1 MTFKKMMNKGVHQ
14 LKKQSFQAKKVGQSM
29 AKAFLH
35 EGNFIYMI
43 PNEKKRQEALSWFF
57 GDFVCR
63 LGLKYGK
70 VYLTADGSGGSI
82 WMDPGNKVKP
92 MGAIQAGMLSMPFHF
107 GWRSFMRSTKL
118 NSAIEKI
125 RHQVI
130 PVPHYYLMAIG
141 VDPSK
146 QGEGLGKALM
156 QPGLSEADTHKKP
169 CYLET
174 FSEKKLRFY
183 QNFGFEVCIE
193 SKTLENGPVFWGM
206 KRIPIASL

>member
-1 MTFKKMMNKGVHQ
+1 MKYKSVHKLEKQNFRTKKM
-14 LKKQSFQAKKVGQSM
+14 GQSM

-35 EGNFIYMI
+35 EDNFIYLI
-43 PNEKKRQEALSWFF
+43 PKIKKRQKALSWFF

-63 LGLKYGK
+63 LGLKYGE
-70 VYLTADGSGGSI
+70 VYITEEGNGGSI
-82 WMDPGNKVKP
+82 WIDSEINVKP
-92 MGAIQAGMLSMPFHF
+92 VGAIQAGMLSMPFHF
-107 GWRSFMRSTKL
+107 GWRSFMRSIKF

-146 QGEGLGKALM
+146 QGEGLGKELM
-156 QPGLSEADTHKKP
+156 QPALSEADTNRKL

-174 FSEKKLRFY
+174 FSERNLRFY
-183 QNFGFEVCIE
+183 QKFGFEVCIE
-193 SKTLENGPVFWGM
+193 SKTIKNGPVFWGM
-206 KRIPIASL
+206 KRIPTS